1 MQSRSSRLFAPFSI
15 LFLLSAILLP
25 AWSRA
30 EEAPVDLLFG
40 VRIPLRDGV
49 ELNATVYRPG
59 AQSEPLPVIFTLT
72 PYTADSYHERAV
84 YFARHGYVFAL
95 VDVRGRGNSGGRFD
109 PFAQEGRDG
118 HDVVEW
124 LARQPWSN
132 GKITMWGGS
141 YAGYDQWATLRE
153 APPHLAT
160 IVPVASP
167 YPAADFPMSGNV
179 FASYDIQW
187 LTYTSGLTVNRNL
200 FNDSSVWNQKF
211 RDMYIHHRPF
221 RELDR
226 ITGNLGTVFQ
236 TWLAHPTADAYWKS
250 MAATPEQLAKAA
262 VPILSLT
269 GIYDGDQGG
278 ALTWYREHM
287 RHGNP
292 AAKEKHYLVI
302 GPWDHAGTRTP
313 APEVGG
319 LAFGEAS
326 LLDLNG
332 LHKAW
337 YDWTMKNGPLPSFLQ
352 KHVAWYLPGRGAEE
366 WRYADSLETVAST
379 TRTFYLA
386 SEGRADSVVHSGHL
400 ADQPPPKTA
409 PPDSWIYDPLVLAEI
424 PPPADVGFVVDQRY
438 PLSLAGDG
446 VVYHSEPFAETT
458 DLAGTVKLSVWL
470 SMDVPDTDVQVFL
483 YEIRPDGSSVALTSD
498 LLRARYRTSL
508 EKETLIKPGA
518 ILRYDFNGFTWT
530 ARRLQKGSRLR
541 LVISSPNTPDQEK
554 NYNSGGVVADETEK
568 DARTAHIN
576 LIHDADHPSAL
587 VIPVVAPIAGHD

>member
-1 MQSRSSRLFAPFSI
+1 MKIRSSHPLAA
-15 LFLLSAILLP
+15 LLLLSAVLLP
-25 AWSRA
+25 SWSRA
-30 EEAPVDLLFG
+30 EEPPADLAFG
-40 VRIPLRDGV
+40 MKIPLRDGV

-59 AQSEPLPVIFTLT
+59 TQSEPLPVIFTLT
-72 PYTADSYHERAV
+72 PYTADNYHERAV

-118 HDVVEW
+118 YDVVEW

-132 GKITMWGGS
+132 GKVTMWGGS

-167 YPAADFPMSGNV
+167 YPAVDFPMSGNV
-179 FASYDIQW
+179 FTSYDMQW
-187 LTYTSGLTVNRNL
+187 LTYTSGLTANRNL
-200 FNDSSVWNQKF
+200 FVDSSVWSQKF
-211 RDMYIHHRPF
+211 REMYIHHRPF

-226 ITGNLGTVFQ
+226 IAGNLGTVFQ
-236 TWLAHPTADAYWKS
+236 TWLAHPTNDSYWKS
-250 MAATPEQLAKAA
+250 MAATPAQLAK
-262 VPILSLT
+262 VEIPILTLT

-278 ALTWYREHM
+278 ALTWYREHL

-313 APEVGG
+313 TREVGG

-337 YDWTMKNGPLPSFLQ
+337 YDWTLKSGPLPAFLK
-352 KHVAWYLPGRGAEE
+352 KHVAWYLPGAGAEE
-366 WRYADSLETVAST
+366 WRYADSLDAVASG
-379 TRTFYLA
+379 TRTLYLA
-386 SEGRADSVVHSGHL
+386 SDGQAGSVVHSGHL
-400 ADQPPPKTA
+400 TEKAPGKTA
-409 PPDSWIYDPLVLAEI
+409 PLDSWIYDPLVLADVA
-424 PPPADVGFVVDQRY
+424 PPSDGAVVDQRY

-446 VVYHSEPFAETT
+446 VVYHSEPFAEATN
-458 DLAGTVKLSVWL
+458 LAGTVKLSVWL
-470 SMDVPDTDVQVFL
+470 SMDVPDTDLQAFL
-483 YEIRPDGSSVALTSD
+483 YEIRPDGSSVLLTAD

-508 EKETLIKPGA
+508 DKETLIKAGE

-541 LVISSPNTPDQEK
+541 LVVSSPNTPDLEK

-568 DARTAHIN
+568 DARTAHIT
-576 LIHDADHPSAL
+576 LVHDAAHPSAL
-587 VIPVVAPIAGHD
+587 VIPIAGAV